1 MFNLDQAITEWRR
14 QMIGGGIKAAS
25 VLDELES
32 HLREDVE
39 RQMRS
44 GMNQEQAF
52 EAAARQI
59 GKSDLLK
66 AEFAKIAGMKNVRT
80 AQVIGIACSVFAG
93 LYSLLLVPHLF
104 TIQELTFGQRIL
116 GLGAVALTLLSIAS
130 LRFSYRY
137 LPAIRSFR
145 ARKVA
150 GIACGLA
157 GFAWVLIF
165 ANLLPN
171 VIVPFFLNSGASADS
186 IRGSVLIGLQ
196 HASPEGFW
204 AVFMIGISLLWALAL
219 AAVLG
224 GIAYGLEE
232 AARRKY
238 QNEIYV

>member
-14 QMIGGGIKAAS
+14 RMIAGGIKAPS

-39 RQMRS
+39 RQMRPAL
-44 GMNQEQAF
+44 NQEQAF
-52 EAAARQI
+52 EAAVRRI
-59 GKSDLLK
+59 GQSDLLK
-66 AEFAKIAGMKNVRT
+66 AEFVKIDGLKKVRPG
-80 AQVIGIACSVFAG
+80 QVIGIACSVFAG

-104 TIQELTFGQRIL
+104 TIHELTPGQRIL
-116 GLGAVALTLLSIAS
+116 GLAAVALTLLSVAS

-137 LPAIRSFR
+137 LPAIRNPR
-145 ARKVA
+145 ARKTA
-150 GIACGLA
+150 GIVCGLA
-157 GFAWVLIF
+157 GLAWVLIF

-186 IRGSVLIGLQ
+186 IRGSVLLGLR

-232 AARRKY
+232 AARMKER
-238 QNEIYV
+238 IMA